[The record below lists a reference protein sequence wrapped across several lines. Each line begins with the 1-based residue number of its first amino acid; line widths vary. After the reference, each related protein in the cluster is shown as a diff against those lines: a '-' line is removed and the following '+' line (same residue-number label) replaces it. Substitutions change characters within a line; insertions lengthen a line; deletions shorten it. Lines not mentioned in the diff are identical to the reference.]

1 MPRFTITQ
9 QIPSILASN
18 LLLGIDPGSQI
29 TGYGIIT
36 ADANRPQHIA
46 SGSIRLVGKT
56 LEQKLYDLYLKVQ
69 ALITTHQPS
78 EMAIEQVFYHKNV
91 QSAFKLAQARAIPL
105 LLAGQYALPVS
116 EYTPRAVKQAV
127 TGYGAADKLQI
138 QKMVASR
145 LKIATP
151 LEADAADALAIA
163 LCHCQTR
170 SLNVRL
176 NQAIKETS

>member
-1 MPRFTITQ
+1 MQRFTITQ
-9 QIPSILASN
+9 QTPNILASN
-18 LLLGIDPGSQI
+18 RLLGIDPGSQI
-29 TGYGIIT
+29 TGYGLIT
-36 ADANRPQHIA
+36 DHPNRPGHIA
-46 SGSIRLVGKT
+46 SGSIRLTGKT
-56 LEQKLYDLYLKVQ
+56 LEEKLYALYLQ
-69 ALITTHQPS
+69 LQELITTYQPT

-105 LLAGQYALPVS
+105 LVAGQYALPVS

-145 LKIATP
+145 LQIADP

-176 NQAIKETS
+176 TQAIKETS